1 MKQIFFGIALI
12 LFALVLLLSEIWLP
26 IVGDLMSR
34 GEFAV
39 LIAVIGLVIAGIGA
53 FKEKYRSMAAVSA
66 ADCKIDFPVRRNL
79 QWLKK

>member
-53 FKEKYRSMAAVSA
+53 LKEK
-66 ADCKIDFPVRRNL
+66 
-79 QWLKK
+79 